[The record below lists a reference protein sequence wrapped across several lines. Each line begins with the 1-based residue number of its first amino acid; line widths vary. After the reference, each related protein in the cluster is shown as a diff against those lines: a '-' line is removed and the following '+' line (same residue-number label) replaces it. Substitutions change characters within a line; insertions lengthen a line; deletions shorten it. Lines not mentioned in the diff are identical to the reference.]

1 MALGIY
7 KPGQGYW
14 VRVMTCVMVGA
25 LTLAGALWA
34 WGQAE
39 AIRLPA
45 AAHSVALRAITGE
58 INAGDQVEYLRPG
71 DDAAGTPEVYG
82 TAVVTS
88 VGSTTGRA
96 ATLRTEAFS
105 SDEVRD
111 GLSQA
116 TRMRSASGAFDAQVV
131 SGSELPPFPRVYLQ
145 AGAAGVVLIAGFI
158 IAYWAAGFGAKP
170 NEFLIATDGEMKKV
184 NWSTWREIKGS
195 TIVVIVA
202 AFMIAG
208 ALYGVDQVFAW
219 FFRAVG
225 VLET

>member
-14 VRVMTCVMVGA
+14 VRVMTCVIIGA
-25 LTLAGALWA
+25 LTVAGAMWA

-45 AAHSVALRAITGE
+45 AAHSVALRAMTGTV
-58 INAGDQVEYLRPG
+58 NVGDQVEYVRPG
-71 DDAAGTPEVYG
+71 DDAAGTPEAYG
-82 TAVVTS
+82 TAVVTA
-88 VGSTTGRA
+88 VTNATARA
-96 ATLRTEAFS
+96 ATVRLGAFS
-105 SDEVRD
+105 SHEVRD
-111 GLSQA
+111 GLTQA
-116 TRMRSASGAFDAQVV
+116 TRLRSPSGDFDAQVA

-145 AGAAGVVLIAGFI
+145 AGAAGLILVAGFI
-158 IAYWAAGFGAKP
+158 AAYWAAGFGAKP

-184 NWSTWREIKGS
+184 NWSTWREIRGS

-208 ALYGVDQVFAW
+208 ILYGVDQVFAYI
-219 FFRAVG
+219 FRSVG

>member
-25 LTLAGALWA
+25 LTLAGAMWA

-45 AAHSVALRAITGE
+45 AAHSIALRAMTGTVSV
-58 INAGDQVEYLRPG
+58 GDQVEYVRAG
-71 DDAAGTPEVYG
+71 ADADATPEVYG
-82 TAVVTS
+82 TAVVTAVS
-88 VGSTTGRA
+88 NATARA
-96 ATLRTEAFS
+96 ATVRLEAFS
-105 SDEVRD
+105 SDEVRN
-111 GLSQA
+111 GLTQA
-116 TRMRSASGAFDAQVV
+116 MRLRSPSGAFDAQVA
-131 SGSELPPFPRVYLQ
+131 SGSELPPFPRIYLQ
-145 AGAAGVVLIAGFI
+145 AGAAGAVLIAGFI

-184 NWSTWREIKGS
+184 NWSTWKEIRGS

-208 ALYGVDQVFAW
+208 ILYGVDQAFAW
-219 FFRAVG
+219 IFKSVG